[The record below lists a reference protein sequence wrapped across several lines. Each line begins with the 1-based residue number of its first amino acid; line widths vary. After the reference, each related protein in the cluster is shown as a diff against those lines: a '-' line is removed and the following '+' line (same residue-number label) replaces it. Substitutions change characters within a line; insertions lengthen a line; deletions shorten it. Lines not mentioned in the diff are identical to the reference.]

1 MAWTRRRCFDGA
13 VTTNTE
19 GSSLLRRFHEQIRLQ
34 DRDHGR
40 DQVLERDGVIHR
52 AYPADP
58 AGEGAMIES
67 PEGLGP
73 DPDATIR
80 RQVSFFTQRGQGVEW
95 KTYAYDEPA
104 DLAEVLRAY
113 GFVPDQ
119 SEALLLGPAA
129 RLAEPVALP
138 QRYAVRAIAAAA
150 EAAETEW
157 EQVGRLDEAL
167 FGEGRAQW
175 SRLLRAEEAA
185 DPCQVRSVVV
195 VDGEADVVVGHGVL
209 RLVPGTDFA
218 GLWGGKVHPDHR
230 GQGLYRAMTALRAQ
244 WALAAGHAVCRVD
257 ALPTSRP
264 ILERLGMVAVTTTT
278 PCVLT
283 PPPRAT

>member
-13 VTTNTE
+13 VTTNTA
-19 GSSLLRRFHEQIRLQ
+19 GSPLLRRFHEQIRLQ

-80 RQVSFFTQRGQGVEW
+80 RQVTFFTERGQAVEW

-104 DLAEVLRAY
+104 DLPEVLRAY
-113 GFVPDQ
+113 GFVPEPP
-119 SEALLLGPAA
+119 EALVLGATQ
-129 RLAEPVALP
+129 RLTQPVALP
-138 QRYAVRAIAAAA
+138 PRYAVRAIATDPDAA
-150 EAAETEW
+150 EAEW

-167 FGEGRAQW
+167 FGAGRAAW
-175 SRLLRAEEAA
+175 SRLVRTEQAA
-185 DPCQVRSVVV
+185 DPHHVRSVVV
-195 VDGEADVVVGHGVL
+195 LDEHSDAVVGHGVL

-244 WALAAGHAVCRVD
+244 WALTAGHSVCRVD

-278 PCVLT
+278 PCVL
-283 PPPRAT
+283 RSAR